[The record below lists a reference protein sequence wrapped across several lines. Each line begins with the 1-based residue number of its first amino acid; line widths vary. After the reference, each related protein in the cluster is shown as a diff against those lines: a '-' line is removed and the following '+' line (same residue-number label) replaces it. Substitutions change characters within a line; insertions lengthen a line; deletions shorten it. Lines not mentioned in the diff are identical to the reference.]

1 MRNYRRAVIREK
13 MRGTLPFLAG
23 DELSD
28 ACAERDSADIVV
40 AQESSEVRRDVDLLE
55 LVSDVEMSVAE
66 FQELVALAASSRAT
80 CFWSA
85 TDRKTFHSPWPNS
98 SHTTGALNNLL
109 QAMVPSFSPRK
120 P

>member
-1 MRNYRRAVIREK
+1 

-28 ACAERDSADIVV
+28 ACAERDSPDNVV
-40 AQESSEVRRDVDLLE
+40 AQESSDVRRDDDILE
-55 LVSDVEMSVAE
+55 LVSELEMSVAE
-66 FQELVALAASSRAT
+66 FQELVALAASSRAI

-85 TDRKTFHSPWPNS
+85 TDRKTLQSPWPNS
-98 SHTTGALNNLL
+98 SQTTGALNSLL
-109 QAMVPSFSPRK
+109 HAMVPSFSPRK